1 MIDGLTYSKRK
12 KEENR
17 TPAQQKMA
25 EDMYLSNYLI
35 YTNTVHQAM
44 RKIMNTLG
52 DNITTLHSEDW
63 ARLQCNPRFAVL
75 VGVMSSISSNME
87 VNLPYEFLKK
97 YSGQPVEHLKDFYM
111 LSRAVSGCTFVADSL
126 RQNVADKMKNRE
138 GDCIEIKEEA
148 KRKLTEVKKEIKK
161 KLDEGTPETSPEI
174 KELRK
179 KEELYSSEEGRPDL
193 VLMDREIKNVE
204 EFRKKKF
211 QDEFDDEKED
221 NIYSLNK
228 ESNSEMLGLQALRE
242 LEMLKHSAYWEYNET
257 SKKEKE
263 DYKNSLKS
271 RGVPECYDM
280 EIAKKAC
287 LNKLGETIKA
297 IANLK
302 AKAEKYDL
310 KTDAV
315 EENMDALVK
324 TLRSFGYTDDQLSRF
339 LDETWKKTADSMV
352 KDEESIESLKKEG
365 KEPSSAFTENVK
377 SGQRVLSVLDD
388 LANRL
393 GLEVGFEFPT
403 LL

>member
-1 MIDGLTYSKRK
+1 
-12 KEENR
+12 
-17 TPAQQKMA
+17 
-25 EDMYLSNYLI
+25 
-35 YTNTVHQAM
+35 
-44 RKIMNTLG
+44 
-52 DNITTLHSEDW
+52 
-63 ARLQCNPRFAVL
+63 
-75 VGVMSSISSNME
+75 
-87 VNLPYEFLKK
+87 
-97 YSGQPVEHLKDFYM
+97 
-111 LSRAVSGCTFVADSL
+111 
-126 RQNVADKMKNRE
+126 
-138 GDCIEIKEEA
+138 
-148 KRKLTEVKKEIKK
+148 
-161 KLDEGTPETSPEI
+161 
-174 KELRK
+174 
-179 KEELYSSEEGRPDL
+179 
-193 VLMDREIKNVE
+193 MDREIKNVE

-228 ESNSEMLGLQALRE
+228 ESNSETLGLQALRE

-287 LNKLGETIKA
+287 LNKLADTIKA

-302 AKAEKYDL
+302 MKSEKYDL

-324 TLRSFGYTDDQLSRF
+324 TLRSFGYTDDQLSSF
-339 LDETWKKTADSMV
+339 LADTWRKTA
-352 KDEESIESLKKEG
+352 ESIEKDEDSIESIKKEG
-365 KEPSSAFTENVK
+365 KKPSSAFTENVK

-393 GLEVGFEFPT
+393 GLEVGFEFPS
-403 LL
+403 LF